1 MVHKLKSLSF
11 DFIKAL
17 TKNGSLHSESFEAAW
32 DLRVWH
38 VWRGWLRWLCVAH
51 IAHVTPVHAT
61 SLGNVGN
68 VSAAVLPRRNQAP
81 RRKRNAFVLI
91 FIMFHH
97 LFSEVFRE
105 VHLKTWNCPFQF
117 LRMYSSIA
125 DPTVRTCG

>member
-17 TKNGSLHSESFEAAW
+17 TKHGSLQPESFEAAW
-32 DLRVWH
+32 DLPVWH

-51 IAHVTPVHAT
+51 IAHVTPAHAT

-81 RRKRNAFVLI
+81 RRKRKRIRFNHGSSF
-91 FIMFHH
+91 
-97 LFSEVFRE
+97 VFRSFQRGTPE
-105 VHLKTWNCPFQF
+105 ALELPFQF
-117 LRMYSSIA
+117 LRMYCSIA